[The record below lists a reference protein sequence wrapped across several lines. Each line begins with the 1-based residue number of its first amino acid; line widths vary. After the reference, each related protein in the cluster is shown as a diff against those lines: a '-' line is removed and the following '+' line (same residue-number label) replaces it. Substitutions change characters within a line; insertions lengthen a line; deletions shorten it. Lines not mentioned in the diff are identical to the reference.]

1 MPPTYHLWKGKQ
13 FKNKRFRLAA
23 QPADLGLMNRTF
35 EHFSQVSSFNYFHQL
50 LKLLQIDTLRR
61 PLVQGLITSASAGTE
76 GLIQSSRFALID
88 FIETQSD
95 DDKKYEW
102 ANKLIEDL
110 VSILETNMVDDRY
123 AIPALEISA
132 FLVDTYISEPAV
144 QANKAWYVHRFT
156 YLLAPSKSFQLTF
169 IFH

>member
-1 MPPTYHLWKGKQ
+1 MPPTYHLWKGTQ
-13 FKNKRFRLAA
+13 PSSSIMQHNLLTWNK
-23 QPADLGLMNRTF
+23 NRTF
-35 EHFSQVSSFNYFHQL
+35 AHFSQVSSFNYFHQL

-88 FIETQSD
+88 FIETQSSD
-95 DDKKYEW
+95 EKKYEW

-110 VSILETNMVDDRY
+110 VSILETNLVDDRY

-132 FLVDTYISEPAV
+132 FLVDTYISEVAV
-144 QANKAWYVHRFT
+144 QTNKVWYVHYYT
-156 YLLAPSKSFQLTF
+156 PSFP
-169 IFH
+169 IMINE